1 MKGTKESAMLVRN
14 VEDQLNR
21 LLTQL
26 SDLEEMESE
35 MDKAEYEA
43 SKKDTI
49 EQLKEFEETL
59 SKLVSGDV
67 TLVSELD
74 TMRNAVHA
82 YVSGACRD
90 PNVTRMFA
98 TKSTTGLRNK
108 LASLEQ
114 DLKLNRIKQDAFSSL
129 AVDIVAALERLGE
142 PLSLKESELL
152 ENARRN
158 MSSYTVAASG
168 YDDITAERVLDTNK

>member
-26 SDLEEMESE
+26 SDLDEMKEELDESE
-35 MDKAEYEA
+35 YESSKA
-43 SKKDTI
+43 DTLG
-49 EQLKEFEETL
+49 QMREFEETL

-90 PNVTRMFA
+90 PNITRMFA
-98 TKSTTGLRNK
+98 AKSTTGLRNK
-108 LASLEQ
+108 LSSLEQ
-114 DLKLNRIKQDAFSSL
+114 DLKLARIKQDAFNSL
-129 AVDIVAALERLGE
+129 AVDIVAALEKLGE

-152 ENARRN
+152 ESARRN
-158 MSSYTVAASG
+158 MSSYTAAASG
-168 YDDITAERVLDTNK
+168 DDDVATTRVLDATK